1 MRYNNMKMLIGE
13 DLSKSYVEKVLLGN
27 ASFSIQEKERV
38 GLIGVNGTGKS
49 TLLKIIAGLET
60 PDAGTITTS
69 NDYTIGFLSQQPE
82 LIETFSVM
90 EQIFSKDSNINNV
103 IRQYEKCLVQMQVDP
118 LNEQLQ
124 DQLAKLQ
131 SQMDQLQAWDA
142 SSNAKAIL
150 NKLGI
155 TDTNQQISNL
165 SGGQK
170 KRVALSQTL
179 VEAADLLI
187 LDEPTNHLDFEAI
200 EWLEDYL
207 SKYQGA
213 VLLVTHDRY
222 FLDKVTNKIFELHN
236 GSIYTYS
243 GNYGDYLEAKAI
255 RQEEELKVEAKQKSL
270 YRQELEWM
278 RKGAKARTTKQKA
291 RIKRFEDLDEKV
303 SSSTST
309 GELELLTGSARL
321 GKKVMEIEDVSIQFA
336 SKVIL
341 KNVSILIKQKDRVGI
356 VGPNGVGKSTL
367 LNIFAQ
373 KISPDHGKVDV
384 GLTVKLGYYTQ
395 EQQEMNLNQRMIEY
409 IKEEAEVI
417 KGEDGQHISASQLL
431 ERFLFPPHS
440 HGTPIRKLSGGER
453 KRLYLLRILMS
464 QPNVLLLDEPTN
476 DLDTETLTILE
487 GYLEEFPGV
496 VITVSHDR
504 YFLDKVVDEL
514 FILEGDGNV
523 KRIFGEYSDYVQ
535 DQQLKRKE
543 QKQLEQAKKEPQ
555 TLTRQK
561 QKTLKLSYQ
570 EQKDWE
576 TIEGK
581 IMELEEKLEI
591 IETEIAAAGSDY
603 EKVSKWLSEQDQTNQ
618 LLEEAMNRWEELSE
632 KVEKIKEQS

>member
-1 MRYNNMKMLIGE
+1 MKMLIGE
-13 DLSKSYVEKVLLGN
+13 DLSKTYVEKVLLGN

-49 TLLKIIAGLET
+49 TLLKIIAGQET
-60 PDAGTITTS
+60 PDAGTITAS

-82 LIETFSVM
+82 LNESFSVM
-90 EQIFSKDSNINNV
+90 EQIFSKDSNTNNV
-103 IRQYEKCLVQMQVDP
+103 IRQYERCLSKIQEEPM
-118 LNEQLQ
+118 NEKLQ

-131 SQMDQLQAWDA
+131 AQMDQLQAWDA

-155 TDTNQQISNL
+155 TDTSQQISNL

-236 GSIYTYS
+236 GSIYTYT

-255 RQEEELKVEAKQKSL
+255 RQEEEFKVEAKQKSL

-303 SSSTST
+303 SSTSSA
-309 GELELLTGSARL
+309 GELELFTGSARL
-321 GKKVMEIEDVSIQFA
+321 GKKVMEIEDVSLQFGN
-336 SKVIL
+336 KVIL
-341 KNVSILIKQKDRVGI
+341 KHVNLLIKQKDRIGI

-373 KISPDHGKVDV
+373 KISPDHGKLDV

-395 EQQEMNLNQRMIEY
+395 EQQEMNLEQRMIEY

-535 DQQLKRKE
+535 EQQLKRKE
-543 QKQLEQAKKEPQ
+543 QKQLEQAKKETQ
-555 TLTRQK
+555 TVTRQK

-570 EQKDWE
+570 EQKDWD
-576 TIEGK
+576 TIEER
-581 IMELEEKLEI
+581 IMELEEKLET
-591 IETEIAAAGSDY
+591 IEKEIATAGSDY
-603 EKVSKWLSEQDQTNQ
+603 EKVSKWLSEQKETNQ

>member
-1 MRYNNMKMLIGE
+1 MKMLIGE

-60 PDAGTITTS
+60 TDAGTITTS

-82 LIETFSVM
+82 LNETFSVM

-103 IRQYEKCLVQMQVDP
+103 IRQYEKCLVQIQADP

-321 GKKVMEIEDVSIQFA
+321 GKKVMEIEDVSLQFE

-341 KNVSILIKQKDRVGI
+341 KNVSLLIKQKDRVGI

-395 EQQEMNLNQRMIEY
+395 EQQEMNLDQRMIEY

-514 FILEGDGNV
+514 FILEGDGSV

-543 QKQLEQAKKEPQ
+543 QKQLEQAKKETQ
-555 TLTRQK
+555 TVTRQK

-576 TIEGK
+576 TIEEK
-581 IMELEEKLEI
+581 IMELEEKLET
-591 IETEIAAAGSDY
+591 IETEIATAGSDY

>member
-1 MRYNNMKMLIGE
+1 MKMLIGE
-13 DLSKSYVEKVLLGN
+13 SLSKTYVEKVLLDK

-60 PDAGTITTS
+60 ADGGTITTS
-69 NDYTIGFLSQQPE
+69 NDYSIGFLSQQPE
-82 LIETFSVM
+82 LRENLSVM
-90 EQIFSKDSNINNV
+90 EQIFSKETETNRV
-103 IRQYEKCLVQMQVDP
+103 IMQYEGCLLKIQEDP
-118 LNEQLQ
+118 MDEKLHE
-124 DQLAKLQ
+124 QLAKLQ
-131 SQMDQLQAWDA
+131 QQMDQLNAWDA
-142 SSNAKAIL
+142 SANAKAIL

-155 TDTNQQISNL
+155 TDVSQIIDNL

-170 KRVALSQTL
+170 KRVALAQTL
-179 VEAADLLI
+179 IESADLLI

-200 EWLEDYL
+200 EWLEEYL
-207 SKYQGA
+207 SKYKGA

-222 FLDKVTNKIFELHN
+222 FLDRVTNKIFELHN
-236 GSIYTYS
+236 GSIYTYT

-255 RQEEELKVEAKQKSL
+255 RQEEQLKAEAKQKSL

-291 RIKRFEDLDEKV
+291 RIKRFEVLDEKV
-303 SSSTST
+303 SSTAST

-321 GKKVMEIEDVSIQFA
+321 GKKVMELAQVSLQYGD
-336 SKVIL
+336 KVIL
-341 KNVSILIKQKDRVGI
+341 QDIDLLVKQKDRIGI
-356 VGPNGVGKSTL
+356 VGPNGAGKSSL
-367 LNIFAQ
+367 LNILAE
-373 KISPDHGKVDV
+373 KIKPTSGNVDT

-395 EQQEMNLNQRMIEY
+395 EQEEMNLDQRMIEY
-409 IKEEAEVI
+409 VKEEAEVI
-417 KGEDGQHISASQLL
+417 KSEDGQHISASQLL
-431 ERFLFPPHS
+431 ERFLFAPHS

-487 GYLEEFPGV
+487 GYLDEFPGV

-514 FILEGDGNV
+514 VILEGNGKIN
-523 KRIFGEYSDYVQ
+523 RIFGEYTDYV
-535 DQQLKRKE
+535 KE
-543 QKQLEQAKKEPQ
+543 QQQKQREEKQLEQAKKETQ
-555 TLTRQK
+555 SRQK
-561 QKTLKLSYQ
+561 PKTLKLSYQ

-576 TIEGK
+576 TIEER
-581 IMELEEKLEI
+581 IMNTEEELEGIEEEI
-591 IETEIAAAGSDY
+591 TKAGSDY
-603 EKVSKWLSEQDQTNQ
+603 EKVSKWLAKQDENNQ
-618 LLEEAMNRWEELSE
+618 LLEELMNRWEELSE
-632 KVEKIKEQS
+632 KVEQINQQS

>member
-1 MRYNNMKMLIGE
+1 MKMLIGE

-49 TLLKIIAGLET
+49 TLLKITAGLET

-321 GKKVMEIEDVSIQFA
+321 GKKVMEIEDVSLQFE

>member
-1 MRYNNMKMLIGE
+1 MKMLIGE

-82 LIETFSVM
+82 LNETFSVM

-103 IRQYEKCLVQMQVDP
+103 IRQYEKCLVQIQADP

-243 GNYGDYLEAKAI
+243 GNYGYYLEAKAI

-321 GKKVMEIEDVSIQFA
+321 GKKVMEIEDVSLQFG

-341 KNVSILIKQKDRVGI
+341 KNVSLLIKQKDRVGI

-395 EQQEMNLNQRMIEY
+395 EQQEMNLDQRMIEY

-440 HGTPIRKLSGGER
+440 HGTQIRKLSGGER

-543 QKQLEQAKKEPQ
+543 QKQLEQAKKETQ
-555 TLTRQK
+555 TVTRQK

-576 TIEGK
+576 TIEEK
-581 IMELEEKLEI
+581 IMELEEKLET
-591 IETEIAAAGSDY
+591 IETEIATAGSDY

-632 KVEKIKEQS
+632 KVERLKSNHK

>member
-1 MRYNNMKMLIGE
+1 MKMLIGE

-69 NDYTIGFLSQQPE
+69 NDYTIGFLSQQPKLNE
-82 LIETFSVM
+82 SFSVM
-90 EQIFSKDSNINNV
+90 EQIFSKDSNTNNV
-103 IRQYEKCLVQMQVDP
+103 IRQYEKCLVQIQADP

-321 GKKVMEIEDVSIQFA
+321 GKKVMEIEDVSLQFG

-341 KNVSILIKQKDRVGI
+341 KNVSLLIKQKDRVGI

-395 EQQEMNLNQRMIEY
+395 EQQEMNLDQRMIEY

-543 QKQLEQAKKEPQ
+543 QKQLEQAKKETQ
-555 TLTRQK
+555 TVTRQK

-576 TIEGK
+576 TIEER
-581 IMELEEKLEI
+581 IMELEEKLET
-591 IETEIAAAGSDY
+591 IETEIATAGSDY

-618 LLEEAMNRWEELSE
+618 LLEEAMYRWEELSE

>member
-1 MRYNNMKMLIGE
+1 MKMLIGE
-13 DLSKSYVEKVLLGN
+13 DLSKTYVEKVLLGK

-49 TLLKIIAGLET
+49 TLLKIIAGQET
-60 PDAGTITTS
+60 PDAGTITAS

-82 LIETFSVM
+82 LNESFSVM
-90 EQIFSKDSNINNV
+90 EQIFSKDSNTNNV
-103 IRQYEKCLVQMQVDP
+103 IRQYEKCLSKIQEDP
-118 LNEQLQ
+118 LNEILQ

-131 SQMDQLQAWDA
+131 AQMDQLQAWDA

-236 GSIYTYS
+236 GSIYTYT
-243 GNYGDYLEAKAI
+243 GNYGDYLEEKAI

-303 SSSTST
+303 SSTSST
-309 GELELLTGSARL
+309 GELELLSGSARL
-321 GKKVMEIEDVSIQFA
+321 GKKVMEIEDVSLQFGN
-336 SKVIL
+336 KVIL
-341 KNVSILIKQKDRVGI
+341 KHVNLLIKQKDRIGI

-395 EQQEMNLNQRMIEY
+395 EQQEMNLDQRMIEY

-431 ERFLFPPHS
+431 ERFLFPTHS

-535 DQQLKRKE
+535 DQQQKRKE
-543 QKQLEQAKKEPQ
+543 QKQFEQAKKETQ
-555 TLTRQK
+555 TVTRQK

-570 EQKDWE
+570 EQKDWD
-576 TIEGK
+576 TIEER
-581 IMELEEKLEI
+581 IMELEEKLET
-591 IETEIAAAGSDY
+591 IEKEIATAGSDY
-603 EKVSKWLSEQDQTNQ
+603 EKVSKWLSEQDETNQ

>member
-1 MRYNNMKMLIGE
+1 MKMLIGE

-60 PDAGTITTS
+60 ADAGTITTS

-82 LIETFSVM
+82 LNESFTVM
-90 EQIFSKDSNINNV
+90 EQIFSKDSNTNNV
-103 IRQYEKCLVQMQVDP
+103 IRQYEKCLVQIQADP
-118 LNEQLQ
+118 MNEKLQ
-124 DQLAKLQ
+124 NELAKLQ

-236 GSIYTYS
+236 GTIYTYS

-303 SSSTST
+303 TSNSSS

-321 GKKVMEIEDVSIQFA
+321 GKKVMEVEDISLQFG

-341 KNVSILIKQKDRVGI
+341 NNVSLLIKQKDRVGI

-395 EQQEMNLNQRMIEY
+395 EQQEMNLEQRMIEY

-535 DQQLKRKE
+535 DQQQKRKE
-543 QKQLEQAKKEPQ
+543 QKQLEQAKKETDTAP
-555 TLTRQK
+555 RQK

-576 TIEGK
+576 TIEQR
-581 IMELEEKLEI
+581 IMELEEKLET
-591 IETEIAAAGSDY
+591 IETEIATAGSDY

-632 KVEKIKEQS
+632 KIEKIKEQS

>member
-1 MRYNNMKMLIGE
+1 MKMLIGE
-13 DLSKSYVEKVLLGN
+13 GLSKTYVEKVLLDK

-60 PDAGTITTS
+60 ADAGAITTS

-82 LIETFSVM
+82 LVETYTVM
-90 EQIFSKDSNINNV
+90 EQIFSKESQTNNV
-103 IRQYEKCLVQMQVDP
+103 IKQYEGCLLEVQDNPVDEK
-118 LNEQLQ
+118 LHERLSTLQ
-124 DQLAKLQ
+124 A
-131 SQMDQLQAWDA
+131 QMDQLQAWDA
-142 SSNAKAIL
+142 SANAKAIL
-150 NKLGI
+150 NKLGVLEV
-155 TDTNQQISNL
+155 NQQIDSL

-170 KRVALSQTL
+170 KRVALAQTL
-179 VEAADLLI
+179 IEAADLLI

-213 VLLVTHDRY
+213 VLLVSHDRY

-236 GSIYTYS
+236 GTIYTYT

-255 RQEEELKVEAKQKSL
+255 RQEEQLKTEAKQKSL

-291 RIKRFEDLDEKV
+291 RIKRFEELDEKV
-303 SSSTST
+303 ASTSSS

-321 GKKVMEIEDVSIQFA
+321 GKKVMELEAVSLQYDNKMIFD
-336 SKVIL
+336 
-341 KNVSILIKQKDRVGI
+341 NVELLIKQKDRIGI
-356 VGPNGVGKSTL
+356 VGPNGVGKSSL
-367 LNIFAQ
+367 LNILAQ
-373 KISPDHGKVDV
+373 RITPTRGKVDV

-395 EQQEMNLNQRMIEY
+395 EQQDMNLDQRMIEY
-409 IKEEAEVI
+409 VKEEAEVI

-514 FILEGDGNV
+514 VILEGNGKV
-523 KRIFGEYSDYVQ
+523 KRIFGEYTDYVQ
-535 DQQLKRKE
+535 EQQQKRKE
-543 QKQLEQAKKEPQ
+543 EKQMEMAKKEAQ
-555 TLTRQK
+555 SSTRQK
-561 QKTLKLSYQ
+561 QKTMKLSYQ
-570 EQKDWE
+570 EQKDWD
-576 TIEGK
+576 TIEEQ
-581 IMELEEKLEI
+581 IMTLEEKLEN
-591 IETEIAAAGSDY
+591 IETEIANAGSDY
-603 EKVSKWLSEQDQTNQ
+603 EKVSKWLAEQEESNR
-618 LLEEAMNRWEELSE
+618 LLEDAMNRWEELSE

>member
-1 MRYNNMKMLIGE
+1 MKMLIGE

-321 GKKVMEIEDVSIQFA
+321 GKKVMEIEDVSLQFE

>member
-1 MRYNNMKMLIGE
+1 MKMLIGE

-60 PDAGTITTS
+60 PDAGTITAS

-523 KRIFGEYSDYVQ
+523 KRSFGEYSDYVQ

-543 QKQLEQAKKEPQ
+543 QKQLEQAKKETQ

>member
-1 MRYNNMKMLIGE
+1 MKMLIGE
-13 DLSKSYVEKVLLGN
+13 GLSKTYVEKVLLDK

-60 PDAGTITTS
+60 ADGGTITAS
-69 NDYTIGFLSQQPE
+69 NDYTIGFLSQQPALVE
-82 LIETFSVM
+82 SNTVM
-90 EQIFSKDSNINNV
+90 EQIFSKESQTNNI
-103 IRQYEKCLVQMQVDP
+103 IMQYESCLLQVQEKPMDET
-118 LNEQLQ
+118 LHERLANLQ
-124 DQLAKLQ
+124 A
-131 SQMDQLQAWDA
+131 QMDQLQAWDA
-142 SSNAKAIL
+142 NANAKAIL

-155 TDTNQQISNL
+155 TEVNQQIASL

-170 KRVALSQTL
+170 KRVALAQTL

-236 GSIYTYS
+236 GTIYTYS
-243 GNYGDYLEAKAI
+243 GNYGDYLEAKAL
-255 RQEEELKVEAKQKSL
+255 RQEEQLKTEAKQKSL

-303 SSSTST
+303 ASTSST

-321 GKKVMEIEDVSIQFA
+321 GKKVMELEEVSLEYDK
-336 SKVIL
+336 KVIFEMVNL
-341 KNVSILIKQKDRVGI
+341 LIKQKDRIGI
-356 VGPNGVGKSTL
+356 VGPNGVGKSSL

-373 KISPDHGKVDV
+373 KITPTSGKVDV

-395 EQQEMNLNQRMIEY
+395 EQQDMNLEQRMIEY
-409 IKEEAEVI
+409 VKEEAEVI

-487 GYLEEFPGV
+487 AYLDEFPGV

-504 YFLDKVVDEL
+504 YFLDKVVEEL
-514 FILEGDGNV
+514 FILEGNKKV
-523 KRIFGEYSDYVQ
+523 KRIFGEYTDYVQ
-535 DQQLKRKE
+535 EQQQKRKE
-543 QKQLEQAKKEPQ
+543 EKQMETAKKEAQ
-555 TLTRQK
+555 SSTRQK
-561 QKTLKLSYQ
+561 QKTIKLSYQ
-570 EQKDWE
+570 EQKDWD
-576 TIEGK
+576 TIEER
-581 IMELEEKLEI
+581 IMNLEEKLEN
-591 IETEIAAAGSDY
+591 IEAEIAKAGSDY
-603 EKVSKWLSEQDQTNQ
+603 EVVSKWLAEQDETNRQ
-618 LLEEAMNRWEELSE
+618 LEEAMNRWEELSE
-632 KVEKIKEQS
+632 KIEKIKEQS

>member
-1 MRYNNMKMLIGE
+1 MKMLIGE
-13 DLSKSYVEKVLLGN
+13 GLSKTYVEKVILDK
-27 ASFSIQEKERV
+27 ASFNIQEKERV

-60 PDAGTITTS
+60 ADAGVITTS

-82 LIETFSVM
+82 LMESYTVM
-90 EQIFSKDSNINNV
+90 EQIFSKESHMNNI
-103 IRQYEKCLVQMQVDP
+103 IKQYENCLLQVQETPTDEK
-118 LNEQLQ
+118 LHERLANLQ
-124 DQLAKLQ
+124 A
-131 SQMDQLQAWDA
+131 QMDQLQAWDA
-142 SSNAKAIL
+142 SANAKAIL

-155 TDTNQQISNL
+155 IEVNQRIESL

-170 KRVALSQTL
+170 KRVALAQTL

-222 FLDKVTNKIFELHN
+222 FLDRVTNKIFELHN
-236 GSIYTYS
+236 GTIYTYS

-255 RQEEELKVEAKQKSL
+255 RQEEQLKTEAKQKSL

-291 RIKRFEDLDEKV
+291 RIKRFDVLDEKV
-303 SSSTST
+303 ASTST
-309 GELELLTGSARL
+309 SGELELLTGSARL
-321 GKKVMEIEDVSIQFA
+321 GKKVMELEEVSLQYDK
-336 SKVIL
+336 KVIFEKVNL
-341 KNVSILIKQKDRVGI
+341 LIKQKDRIGI
-356 VGPNGVGKSTL
+356 VGPNGVGKSSL
-367 LNIFAQ
+367 LNILAQ
-373 KISPDHGKVDV
+373 KITPTSGKVDV

-395 EQQEMNLNQRMIEY
+395 EQQDMNLEQRMIEY
-409 IKEEAEVI
+409 VKEEAEVI

-431 ERFLFPPHS
+431 ERFLFSPHS
-440 HGTPIRKLSGGER
+440 HGTPIQKLSGGER

-487 GYLEEFPGV
+487 SYLEEFPGV

-504 YFLDKVVDEL
+504 YFLDKVVEEL
-514 FILEGDGNV
+514 VILEGNGKA
-523 KRIFGEYSDYVQ
+523 KRIFGEYTDYVEE
-535 DQQLKRKE
+535 QQQKRKE
-543 QKQLEQAKKEPQ
+543 EKQLELAKKEAQ
-555 TLTRQK
+555 SSTRQK
-561 QKTLKLSYQ
+561 QKTMKLSYQ
-570 EQKDWE
+570 EQKDWD
-576 TIEGK
+576 TIEER
-581 IMELEEKLEI
+581 IMSLEEKLEN
-591 IETEIAAAGSDY
+591 IETEIAEAGSDY
-603 EKVSKWLSEQDQTNQ
+603 EKVSKWLAEQEETNRQ
-618 LLEEAMNRWEELSE
+618 LEESMNRWEELSE
-632 KVEKIKEQS
+632 KVETIKEQS

>member
-1 MRYNNMKMLIGE
+1 MKMLIGE
-13 DLSKSYVEKVLLGN
+13 SLSKTYVEKVLLDN
-27 ASFSIQEKERV
+27 ANFSIQEKERV

-60 PDAGTITTS
+60 ADAGSITTS
-69 NDYTIGFLSQQPE
+69 NDYTIGFLSQQPALE
-82 LIETFSVM
+82 ESNTVM
-90 EQIFSKDSNINNV
+90 EQIFSKESQTNNI
-103 IRQYEKCLVQMQVDP
+103 IMKYENCLLQVQENPTD
-118 LNEQLQ
+118 EQLHER
-124 DQLAKLQ
+124 LANLQ
-131 SQMDQLQAWDA
+131 SQMDQFQAWDA
-142 SSNAKAIL
+142 SANAKAVL

-155 TDTNQQISNL
+155 NEVNQRIESL

-170 KRVALSQTL
+170 KRVALAQTL

-207 SKYQGA
+207 GKYQGA

-236 GSIYTYS
+236 GAIYTYS
-243 GNYGDYLEAKAI
+243 GNYGDYLEAKAV
-255 RQEEELKVEAKQKSL
+255 RQEEQLKTEAKQKSL

-291 RIKRFEDLDEKV
+291 RIKRFEELDEKV
-303 SSSTST
+303 ASTSSS

-321 GKKVMEIEDVSIQFA
+321 GKKVMELEEVSLQYGK
-336 SKVIL
+336 KVIFDKVNL
-341 KNVSILIKQKDRVGI
+341 LIKQKDRIGI
-356 VGPNGVGKSTL
+356 VGPNGVGKSSM
-367 LNIFAQ
+367 LNILAQ
-373 KISPDHGKVDV
+373 KLTPTSGKVDV

-395 EQQEMNLNQRMIEY
+395 EQQDMNLEQRMIEY
-409 IKEEAEVI
+409 VKEEAEVI

-487 GYLEEFPGV
+487 AYLDEFPGV

-504 YFLDKVVDEL
+504 YFLDKVVEEL
-514 FILEGDGNV
+514 VIIEGNGSI
-523 KRIFGEYSDYVQ
+523 KRIFGEYTDYVQ
-535 DQQLKRKE
+535 EQQQKRKE
-543 QKQLEQAKKEPQ
+543 EKQMETAKKEAQ
-555 TLTRQK
+555 FSTRQK

-570 EQKDWE
+570 EQKDWDTIEE
-576 TIEGK
+576 TI
-581 IMELEEKLEI
+581 MSLEEKLEN
-591 IETEIAAAGSDY
+591 IEAEIAKAGSDY
-603 EKVSKWLSEQDQTNQ
+603 EKVSKWLAEQEETNKR
-618 LLEEAMNRWEELSE
+618 LDEAMNRWEELSE

>member
-1 MRYNNMKMLIGE
+1 MKMLIGE
-13 DLSKSYVEKVLLGN
+13 DLSKTYVEKVLLRN
-27 ASFSIQEKERV
+27 TSFSIQEKERV

-49 TLLKIIAGLET
+49 TLLKIIAGQET
-60 PDAGTITTS
+60 PDSGTITTS

-82 LIETFSVM
+82 LNESFSVM
-90 EQIFSKDSNINNV
+90 EQIFSKDSNTNNV
-103 IRQYEKCLVQMQVDP
+103 IRQYEKCLMQIQADP
-118 LNEQLQ
+118 LNEKLQ

-236 GSIYTYS
+236 GTIYTYS

-303 SSSTST
+303 SSSSST

-321 GKKVMEIEDVSIQFA
+321 GKKVMEIEDVSLQFG
-336 SKVIL
+336 SKVLL
-341 KNVSILIKQKDRVGI
+341 KNVNLLIKQKDRVGI

-373 KISPDHGKVDV
+373 KIAPDHGKVDV

-395 EQQEMNLNQRMIEY
+395 EQQEMNLEQRMIEY
-409 IKEEAEVI
+409 VKEEAEVI

-431 ERFLFPPHS
+431 ERFLFAPHS

-504 YFLDKVVDEL
+504 YFLDKVVEEL

-523 KRIFGEYSDYVQ
+523 KRIFGEYSDYVH
-535 DQQLKRKE
+535 DQQQKRKE
-543 QKQLEQAKKEPQ
+543 QKQLEQARKEIQ
-555 TLTRQK
+555 TVTRQK

-576 TIEGK
+576 TIEER
-581 IMELEEKLEI
+581 IMELEEKLET
-591 IETEIAAAGSDY
+591 IETEIATAGSDY
-603 EKVSKWLSEQDQTNQ
+603 EKVSKWLAEQDQTNQ

>member
-1 MRYNNMKMLIGE
+1 MKMLIGE
-13 DLSKSYVEKVLLGN
+13 DLSKTYVEKVLLGN

-49 TLLKIIAGLET
+49 TLLKIIAGQET
-60 PDAGTITTS
+60 PDSGTITTS

-82 LIETFSVM
+82 LTESFSVM
-90 EQIFSKDSNINNV
+90 EQIFSKESSTNNA
-103 IRQYEKCLVQMQVDP
+103 IRQYEKCLVQIQADP
-118 LNEQLQ
+118 LNEKLQ

-155 TDTNQQISNL
+155 TDTNQLISNL

-207 SKYQGA
+207 GKYQGA

-303 SSSTST
+303 SSSSSS

-321 GKKVMEIEDVSIQFA
+321 GKKVMEIEDVSLQFG

-341 KNVSILIKQKDRVGI
+341 KNVNLLIKQKDRVGI

-373 KISPDHGKVDV
+373 KISPDQGKVDV

-395 EQQEMNLNQRMIEY
+395 EQQEMNLDQRMIEY

-543 QKQLEQAKKEPQ
+543 QKQLEQARKETQ
-555 TLTRQK
+555 TASRQK

-576 TIEGK
+576 TIEER
-581 IMELEEKLEI
+581 IMELEEKLET
-591 IETEIAAAGSDY
+591 IETEIAKAGSDY

-632 KVEKIKEQS
+632 KVEMIKEQS

>member
-1 MRYNNMKMLIGE
+1 MKMLIGE

-82 LIETFSVM
+82 LNETFSVM

-103 IRQYEKCLVQMQVDP
+103 IRQYEKCLVLIQADP

-321 GKKVMEIEDVSIQFA
+321 GKKVMEIEDVSLQFE

-341 KNVSILIKQKDRVGI
+341 KNVSLLIKQKDRVGI

-395 EQQEMNLNQRMIEY
+395 EQQEMNLDQRMIEY

-543 QKQLEQAKKEPQ
+543 QKQIEQAKKETQ
-555 TLTRQK
+555 TVTRQK

-576 TIEGK
+576 TIEEK
-581 IMELEEKLEI
+581 IMELEEKLET
-591 IETEIAAAGSDY
+591 IETEIATAGSDY
-603 EKVSKWLSEQDQTNQ
+603 EKVSKRLSEQDQTNQ

>member
-1 MRYNNMKMLIGE
+1 MKMLIGE
-13 DLSKSYVEKVLLGN
+13 DLSKTYVEKVLLGR

-49 TLLKIIAGLET
+49 TLLKIIAGIET
-60 PDAGTITTS
+60 PDAGTITAS

-82 LIETFSVM
+82 LNESFSVM
-90 EQIFSKDSNINNV
+90 EQIFSKESNTNNV
-103 IRQYEKCLVQMQVDP
+103 IRQYEKCLQNIQEDP
-118 LNEQLQ
+118 LNEKLQ

-131 SQMDQLQAWDA
+131 AQMDQLQAWDA

-236 GSIYTYS
+236 GSIYTYT
-243 GNYGDYLEAKAI
+243 GNYGDYLEAKAV

-291 RIKRFEDLDEKV
+291 RIKRFEDLDERV
-303 SSSTST
+303 SSTSST
-309 GELELLTGSARL
+309 GELELLSGSARL
-321 GKKVMEIEDVSIQFA
+321 GKKVMEIEDVSLQFGT
-336 SKVIL
+336 KVIL
-341 KNVSILIKQKDRVGI
+341 KHVNLLIKQKDRIGI

-367 LNIFAQ
+367 LNVFAQ
-373 KISPDHGKVDV
+373 KISPDLGKVDV

-395 EQQEMNLNQRMIEY
+395 EQQEMNLDQRMIEY

-487 GYLEEFPGV
+487 GYLDEFPGV

-535 DQQLKRKE
+535 AQQQKLKE
-543 QKQLEQAKKEPQ
+543 QKQLEQAKKDTQ
-555 TLTRQK
+555 TAARQK

-570 EQKDWE
+570 EQKDWD
-576 TIEGK
+576 TIEER
-581 IMELEEKLEI
+581 IMELEEKLET
-591 IETEIAAAGSDY
+591 IEKEIAAAGSDY
-603 EKVSKWLSEQDQTNQ
+603 EKVSKWLTEQEETNQ
-618 LLEEAMNRWEELSE
+618 LLDEAMNRWEELSE

>member
-1 MRYNNMKMLIGE
+1 MKMLIGE
-13 DLSKSYVEKVLLGN
+13 DLSKTYVEKVLLGN

-49 TLLKIIAGLET
+49 TLLKIIAGQET

-82 LIETFSVM
+82 LNESFSVM
-90 EQIFSKDSNINNV
+90 EQIFSKESNTNNV
-103 IRQYEKCLVQMQVDP
+103 IRQYEKCLLQIQADP
-118 LNEQLQ
+118 LNETLQ

-155 TDTNQQISNL
+155 TDPNQQISNL

-207 SKYQGA
+207 GKYQGA

-303 SSSTST
+303 SSSTSA

-321 GKKVMEIEDVSIQFA
+321 GKKVMEIEDVSLQFG

-341 KNVSILIKQKDRVGI
+341 KNVSLLIKQKDRVGI

-373 KISPDHGKVDV
+373 KISPDQGKVDV

-395 EQQEMNLNQRMIEY
+395 EQQEMNLDQRMIEY

-543 QKQLEQAKKEPQ
+543 QKQIEQARKETQ
-555 TLTRQK
+555 TASRQK
-561 QKTLKLSYQ
+561 HKTLKLTYQ

-576 TIEGK
+576 TIEER
-581 IMELEEKLEI
+581 IMELEEKLET
-591 IETEIAAAGSDY
+591 IETKIANAGSDY
-603 EKVSKWLSEQDQTNQ
+603 EKVSKWLSEQDQNNQ

>member
-1 MRYNNMKMLIGE
+1 MKMLIGE

-82 LIETFSVM
+82 LNETFSVM
-90 EQIFSKDSNINNV
+90 EQIFSKDSNTNNV
-103 IRQYEKCLVQMQVDP
+103 IRQYEKCLVQIQAEP

-321 GKKVMEIEDVSIQFA
+321 GKKVMEIEDVSLQFE

-341 KNVSILIKQKDRVGI
+341 KNVSLLIKQKDRVGI

-373 KISPDHGKVDV
+373 KISPDHGKVDI

-395 EQQEMNLNQRMIEY
+395 EQQEMNLDQRMIEY

-543 QKQLEQAKKEPQ
+543 QKQLEQAKKETQ
-555 TLTRQK
+555 TVTRQK

-576 TIEGK
+576 TIEEK
-581 IMELEEKLEI
+581 IMELEEKLET
-591 IETEIAAAGSDY
+591 IETEIATAGSDY

>member
-1 MRYNNMKMLIGE
+1 MKMLIGE
-13 DLSKSYVEKVLLGN
+13 DLSKTYVEKVLLGK

-49 TLLKIIAGLET
+49 TLLKIIAGQET
-60 PDAGTITTS
+60 PDSGTITAS

-82 LIETFSVM
+82 LNESFSVM
-90 EQIFSKDSNINNV
+90 EQIFSKDSNTNNV
-103 IRQYEKCLVQMQVDP
+103 IRQYEKCLSKIQEDP
-118 LNEQLQ
+118 LNEKLQ

-131 SQMDQLQAWDA
+131 TQMDQLQAWDA

-155 TDTNQQISNL
+155 TDTNLQISNL

-236 GSIYTYS
+236 GSIYTYT

-303 SSSTST
+303 SSTSST
-309 GELELLTGSARL
+309 GELELLSGSARL
-321 GKKVMEIEDVSIQFA
+321 GKKVMEIEDVSLQFGN
-336 SKVIL
+336 KVIL
-341 KNVSILIKQKDRVGI
+341 KHVNLLIKQKDRIGI

-395 EQQEMNLNQRMIEY
+395 EQQEMNLDQRMIEY

-535 DQQLKRKE
+535 EKQQKRKE
-543 QKQLEQAKKEPQ
+543 QKQLEQAKKESQ
-555 TLTRQK
+555 TVTRQK

-570 EQKDWE
+570 EQKDWD
-576 TIEGK
+576 TIEER
-581 IMELEEKLEI
+581 IMELEEKLET
-591 IETEIAAAGSDY
+591 IEKEIATAGSDY
-603 EKVSKWLSEQDQTNQ
+603 DRVSKWLSEQEETNQ

>member
-1 MRYNNMKMLIGE
+1 MKMLIGE
-13 DLSKSYVEKVLLGN
+13 ELSKTYVEKVLLGN

-60 PDAGTITTS
+60 ADAGTITTS
-69 NDYTIGFLSQQPE
+69 NDYTIGFLSQQPDLNE
-82 LIETFSVM
+82 SYSVM
-90 EQIFSKDSNINNV
+90 EQIFSKDSNTNNV
-103 IRQYEKCLVQMQVDP
+103 IRQYEKCLLQIQADP
-118 LNEQLQ
+118 LNESLQ
-124 DQLAKLQ
+124 NQLAKLQ

-155 TDTNQQISNL
+155 TDSNQQISNL

-222 FLDKVTNKIFELHN
+222 FLDKVTNKIFELHS

-303 SSSTST
+303 SSTSST

-321 GKKVMEIEDVSIQFA
+321 GKKVMEIENVSLQFG

-341 KNVSILIKQKDRVGI
+341 KDVNLLIKQKDRVGI

-373 KISPDHGKVDV
+373 KISPDQGKVDV

-395 EQQEMNLNQRMIEY
+395 EQQEMNLDQRMIEY
-409 IKEEAEVI
+409 VKEEAEVI

-431 ERFLFPPHS
+431 ERFLFVPHS

-535 DQQLKRKE
+535 EQQLKRKE
-543 QKQLEQAKKEPQ
+543 QKQLEQAKKETQ
-555 TLTRQK
+555 TATRQK

-576 TIEGK
+576 TIEDR
-581 IMELEEKLEI
+581 IMELEEKLET
-591 IETEIAAAGSDY
+591 IETEITKAGSDY
-603 EKVSKWLSEQDQTNQ
+603 EKVSKWLSEQEQTNQ
-618 LLEEAMNRWEELSE
+618 LLEETMNRWEVLSE

>member
-1 MRYNNMKMLIGE
+1 MKMLIGE

-82 LIETFSVM
+82 LNETFSVM
-90 EQIFSKDSNINNV
+90 EQIFSKDSNTNNV
-103 IRQYEKCLVQMQVDP
+103 IRQYEKFLVQIQADP
-118 LNEQLQ
+118 LNEKLQ

-321 GKKVMEIEDVSIQFA
+321 GKKVMEIEDVSLQFE

-341 KNVSILIKQKDRVGI
+341 KNVSLLIKQKDRVGI

-373 KISPDHGKVDV
+373 KISPDHGKVDI

-395 EQQEMNLNQRMIEY
+395 EQQEMNLDQRMIEY

-543 QKQLEQAKKEPQ
+543 QKQLEQAKKETQ
-555 TLTRQK
+555 TVTRQK

-576 TIEGK
+576 TIEEK
-581 IMELEEKLEI
+581 IMELEEKLET
-591 IETEIAAAGSDY
+591 IETEIATAGSDY

>member
-1 MRYNNMKMLIGE
+1 MKMLIGE
-13 DLSKSYVEKVLLGN
+13 DLSKTYVEKVLLDK

-60 PDAGTITTS
+60 ADGGTITAS
-69 NDYTIGFLSQQPE
+69 NDYTIGFLSQQPS
-82 LIETFSVM
+82 LIESHTVM
-90 EQIFSKDSNINNV
+90 EQIFSKESPTNTI
-103 IRQYEKCLVQMQVDP
+103 IKQYESCLLQVQENPMEGK
-118 LNEQLQ
+118 LHERLATLQ
-124 DQLAKLQ
+124 A
-131 SQMDQLQAWDA
+131 QMDQLQAWDA
-142 SSNAKAIL
+142 SAHAKAIL

-155 TDTNQQISNL
+155 IEVNQQIKSL

-170 KRVALSQTL
+170 KRVALAQTL
-179 VEAADLLI
+179 IEAADLLI

-207 SKYQGA
+207 NKYNGA

-236 GSIYTYS
+236 GSIYSYS
-243 GNYGDYLEAKAI
+243 GNYGDYLEAKAL
-255 RQEEELKVEAKQKSL
+255 RQEEQLKTEAKQKSL
-270 YRQELEWM
+270 FRQELEWM

-291 RIKRFEDLDEKV
+291 RIKRFEELDEKV
-303 SSSTST
+303 ASTSSS

-321 GKKVMEIEDVSIQFA
+321 GKKVMELEEVSHQYDQKMIFE
-336 SKVIL
+336 KVNL
-341 KNVSILIKQKDRVGI
+341 LIKQKDRIGI
-356 VGPNGVGKSTL
+356 VGPNGAGKTSL
-367 LNIFAQ
+367 LNILAGRT
-373 KISPDHGKVDV
+373 IPASGKVDV

-395 EQQEMNLNQRMIEY
+395 EQQDMNLDQRMIEY
-409 IKEEAEVI
+409 VKEEAEVI

-431 ERFLFPPHS
+431 ERFLFQPHS

-487 GYLEEFPGV
+487 AYLDEFPGV

-504 YFLDKVVDEL
+504 YFLDKVVEEL
-514 FILEGDGNV
+514 LILEGNGKV
-523 KRIFGEYSDYVQ
+523 KRIFGQYTDYVQ
-535 DQQLKRKE
+535 EQQLKRKE
-543 QKQLEQAKKEPQ
+543 EKQMETAKKEAQ
-555 TLTRQK
+555 STTRQK

-576 TIEGK
+576 TIEER
-581 IMELEEKLEI
+581 IMSLEEKLEN
-591 IETEIAAAGSDY
+591 IEVEIAKAGSDY
-603 EKVSKWLSEQDQTNQ
+603 EQVSKWLGEQEEMNKQ
-618 LLEEAMNRWEELSE
+618 LEEAMNRWEELSE
-632 KVEKIKEQS
+632 KIERINEQS